1 MWWGGR
7 LTAHGQWGVR
17 EVKWRLIRP
26 FNLPLRGTVTPAVS
40 ALTPARVPQGRL
52 YGCSPQPGQGGGR
65 AGHSGRVGP
74 PFCQGSSVWDG
85 MLPMML
91 WAPACPC
98 PLPHICWGS
107 SHGSVASLWPQHHS
121 GGCCGS
127 WGKPRWCQDPQPF
140 GTRAGE
146 RERAYPCATAAPM
159 DLPPAESHN
168 PQPKEGAPVGRG
180 TCGGAVSRPKWGQPA
195 EGTMLGTGRNNS
207 TDGSAAARAQHSP
220 APSPA
225 APTEAAPRP
234 GRPRPRSGGRN
245 PARPVSGLGRRRQEP
260 APSRAGEA
268 PGSTVPLLAGLL
280 AGLGAGERSGGGGHP
295 WGFWG
300 RSALAAPSQ

>member
-1 MWWGGR
+1 MA
-7 LTAHGQWGVR
+7 TNSPIQ
-17 EVKWRLIRP
+17 RP
-26 FNLPLRGTVTPAVS
+26 PLRRGDTRRVGADTGPRPPGSSVRLLPPAW
-40 ALTPARVPQGRL
+40 PGRRQGRAQRPCGTPL
-52 YGCSPQPGQGGGR
+52 L
-65 AGHSGRVGP
+65 
-74 PFCQGSSVWDG
+74 QGSSVWDG
-85 MLPMML
+85 MLPVMP

-98 PLPHICWGS
+98 PLPHICWGG
-107 SHGSVASLWPQHHS
+107 SHGSAARLWPQHHS

-127 WGKPRWCQDPQPF
+127 WGKPGWCQDPQPF

-168 PQPKEGAPVGRG
+168 PQPEEGAPVGRG

-207 TDGSAAARAQHSP
+207 TDGSAAARARCSP
-220 APSPA
+220 APSLA

-260 APSRAGEA
+260 ARSRAGEA
-268 PGSTVPLLAGLL
+268 PGSTVPLLAGL
-280 AGLGAGERSGGGGHP
+280 GAGERSGG
-295 WGFWG
+295 GFWG
-300 RSALAAPSQ
+300 RSALAAPSQGRGLCFGGLAGD